1 MRVAMEVDD
10 QLTSWVQ
17 DTIGLA
23 QVLLETSGGTT
34 VAYAYGL
41 GRLSQIE
48 GTDAEWFLGDAL
60 GSVRQIVDDDGDVV
74 LARDYAPFGLMR

>member
-1 MRVAMEVDD
+1 MGTYVHRSAGVQVAQEIDGQV
-10 QLTSWVQ
+10 TEWVL

-34 VAYAYGL
+34 VAYVYGL

-48 GTDAEWFLGDAL
+48 GTDAEWFLGNEGYGVSCA
-60 GSVRQIVDDDGDVV
+60 SFRMAACV
-74 LARDYAPFGLMR
+74 